1 MSRLAA
7 LVAIVLIAA
16 ACSPGEPSITTTTS
30 LPPDTTGAPQ
40 TSTAPSGTEGPT
52 TSTTAVETTASTTTT
67 TMPPTELVLRLEEVP
82 GTFGQPLFLVS
93 PPGDQRLFILDQP
106 GIVWVLDGGEQH
118 PFLDIRDDVGFGGE
132 RGLLGMAFPTDYA
145 DTGLFYLNFTDV
157 GGDTRVVEYRVSEDP
172 NRADPASRRDVLTI
186 AQPAG
191 NHNGGM
197 IAFGPDDMLWIGMG
211 DGGAAGDTFGHG
223 QRPDTLLAS
232 MLRIE
237 VGPAAPQPY
246 GIPADNPYADGTGGA
261 PEVWAYGLRN
271 PWRFSFDGDEIWVA
285 DVGQG
290 AIEEVDRA
298 NVRDGG
304 LNYGWSVMEG
314 SDCFRS
320 SSCDSAG
327 LVLPVYEYGH
337 DEGCSVTGGY
347 VYRGAAIP
355 ELAGHYF
362 LADFCNG
369 FIRSIDPTG
378 AVVDWT
384 DDLGRQSR
392 VSSFGLDAA
401 GELYV
406 VTFPG
411 IFKLVRG

>member
-1 MSRLAA
+1 
-7 LVAIVLIAA
+7 
-16 ACSPGEPSITTTTS
+16 
-30 LPPDTTGAPQ
+30 
-40 TSTAPSGTEGPT
+40 
-52 TSTTAVETTASTTTT
+52 
-67 TMPPTELVLRLEEVP
+67 MPPTELVLRLEEVP

>member
-16 ACSPGEPSITTTTS
+16 ACSPGESSITTTTS

-52 TSTTAVETTASTTTT
+52 TTTTAVETTASTITTT
-67 TMPPTELVLRLEEVP
+67 VPPVELVLRLEEVP

-223 QRPDTLLAS
+223 QRPDTLLAA

-285 DVGQG
+285 DVGQR
-290 AIEEVDRA
+290 AIEEIDRA

-314 SDCFRS
+314 SNCFRS

-369 FIRSIDPTG
+369 FIRSIDPRG

-384 DDLGRQSR
+384 DELGRQSR